1 MKCHT
6 MSHALCQ
13 RALPDDLFGS
23 LHELFKD
30 PTALNF
36 SLEILK
42 TEIIM
47 MTGHKANKFRDRF

>member
-1 MKCHT
+1 MPHT

-13 RALPDDLFGS
+13 ELCQMTS
-23 LHELFKD
+23 LGHYMNCSKN

-47 MTGHKANKFRDRF
+47 MTGHKANKF